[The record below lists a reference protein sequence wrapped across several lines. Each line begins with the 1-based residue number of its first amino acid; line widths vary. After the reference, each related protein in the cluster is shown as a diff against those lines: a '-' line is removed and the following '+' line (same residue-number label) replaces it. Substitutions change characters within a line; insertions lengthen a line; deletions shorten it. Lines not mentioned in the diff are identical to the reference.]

1 MTFRKTLTI
10 SICGS
15 HVKGGKAMLRAGML
29 SYTGGLALVVM
40 LLVASTL
47 LKRLGISFSEA
58 LYLSVLG
65 LTLVS
70 YGVTEWRLRREK

>member
-1 MTFRKTLTI
+1 MFRT
-10 SICGS
+10 
-15 HVKGGKAMLRAGML
+15 GML
-29 SYTGGLALVVM
+29 SYTGGLALMVA

-47 LKRLGISFSEA
+47 LIRLGISFSEA

-70 YGVTEWRLRREK
+70 YGVTEWRLRRGK

>member
-1 MTFRKTLTI
+1 MVL
-10 SICGS
+10 
-15 HVKGGKAMLRAGML
+15 
-29 SYTGGLALVVM
+29 

-47 LKRLGISFSEA
+47 LIRLGISFSEA

-70 YGVTEWRLRREK
+70 YGVTEWRLRRGK